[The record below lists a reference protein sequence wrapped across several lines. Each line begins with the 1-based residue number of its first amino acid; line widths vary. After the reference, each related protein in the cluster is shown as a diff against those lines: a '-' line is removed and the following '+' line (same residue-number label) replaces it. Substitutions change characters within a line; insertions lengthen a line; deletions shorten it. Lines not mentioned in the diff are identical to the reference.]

1 MTSAHPATTGTQGA
15 ARGHRPLAA
24 RAVTAP
30 VELPKAPGASSPV
43 YAQSR
48 AMLSELGLPTG
59 DRDPDESGQTF
70 PDGCHFRIEV
80 PTVNSVES
88 ATRLLSESVR
98 RGFTINRLTETL
110 GSYRHTAGQVR
121 DYVQLGEEYGVEILM
136 SVGPRATYDIGAA
149 VQTREGARVGYRLR
163 GQDQLVRAL
172 EDMTR
177 AVDLGVRGFVVYDEG
192 LLSVLGELRRLGR
205 LPSDVSFKVSAHC
218 GHGNPASARLLEQL
232 GADSFNP
239 VRDLTLPMIGAL
251 RSTLSI
257 PLDIHVDNPLG
268 SGGFVR
274 TFDAPEFVRIAS
286 PVHLKTGNSA
296 LEGHGVRPTLD
307 EVEVILTQIEIV
319 SEFVGRYL
327 PAVRQ
332 SPNAKS

>member
-1 MTSAHPATTGTQGA
+1 M
-15 ARGHRPLAA
+15 LAA
-24 RAVTAP
+24 
-30 VELPKAPGASSPV
+30 
-43 YAQSR
+43 
-48 AMLSELGLPTG
+48 LGLPTG
-59 DRDPDESGQTF
+59 DHEPEESGRTF

-110 GSYRHTAGQVR
+110 GSYRHTAAQVR
-121 DYVQLGEEYGVEILM
+121 RYVELGEEYGVEMLM
-136 SVGPRATYDIGAA
+136 SVGPRATYDIGASA
-149 VQTREGARVGYRLR
+149 HTREGARIGYRLR

-172 EDMTR
+172 EDVKR
-177 AVDLGVRGFVVYDEG
+177 AIDLGVRAFVVYDEG
-192 LLSVLGELRRLGR
+192 LLSVLGELRTLGR
-205 LPSDVSFKVSAHC
+205 LPPDVSLKVSAHC

-239 VRDLTLPMIGAL
+239 VRDLTLPMLGAL
-251 RSTLSI
+251 RASLSI
-257 PLDIHVDNPLG
+257 PLDIHVDNPSA

-296 LEGHGVRPTLD
+296 LEGHGVRPTM
-307 EVEVILTQIEIV
+307 EQVEVILTQIEIV
-319 SEFVGRYL
+319 SEFIDRYL
-327 PAVRQ
+327 PSARQ
-332 SPNAKS
+332 SRNGKD